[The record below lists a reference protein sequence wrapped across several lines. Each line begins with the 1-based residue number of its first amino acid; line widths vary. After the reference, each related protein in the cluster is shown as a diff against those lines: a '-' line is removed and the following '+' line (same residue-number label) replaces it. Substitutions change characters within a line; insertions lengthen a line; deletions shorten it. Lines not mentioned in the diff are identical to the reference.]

1 MWQICDFIPVTDIVD
16 KIANQALYEGM
27 EVAMR
32 RSEQVERVDELAA
45 MVADIQQRLF
55 MFHVTY
61 RDREIMPV
69 LADLLAAVDIAKRD
83 LHWVRKDL
91 LTPDIERWEHIGD

>member
-1 MWQICDFIPVTDIVD
+1 
-16 KIANQALYEGM
+16 
-27 EVAMR
+27 MR

-45 MVADIQQRLF
+45 LVAGMQEKLF

-61 RDREIMPV
+61 QDKHIMPV
-69 LADLLAAVDIAKRD
+69 LADLLTAVDFAKRD

>member
-1 MWQICDFIPVTDIVD
+1 M
-16 KIANQALYEGM
+16 K
-27 EVAMR
+27 

-69 LADLLAAVDIAKRD
+69 LADLLTAVDFAKRD
-83 LHWVRKDL
+83 LHWVKKDL
-91 LTPDIERWEHIGD
+91 LLPDIERWEHIGD